1 MTSDAKIGLLLGL
14 AFIFLI
20 AFVINGLPGF
30 REDGSNNE
38 LTTNMVSLQN
48 NPPAIAAKE
57 REVINMRKSVGEKPL
72 KAGPPSIGNQDIR
85 FTTALPKSSSAV
97 KETAGVE
104 SDRSYK
110 TESNKVVPPKIY
122 VVNEGDSL
130 AVIARKFYGSREGS
144 KRINIAR
151 IFNANRRSLKS
162 PDEIYVGQR
171 LIIPPLLASVPDK
184 GKIANLFSATEF
196 AKVESVGEKR
206 FSTDG
211 RKAEQSNSYVVR
223 EGDSLWQIA
232 AEQLGDGSRYGEIA
246 ELNAA
251 VLDSEDNLFVGMR
264 LKMPAR

>member
-38 LTTNMVSLQN
+38 LTTNRVSLQN
-48 NPPAIAAKE
+48 NPSAIAARE
-57 REVINMRKSVGEKPL
+57 RQVINMRKSVGEKPL
-72 KAGPPSIGNQDIR
+72 KAGLPSAGNQDIR

-97 KETAGVE
+97 KGTAGVE

-110 TESNKVVPPKIY
+110 TESNKAVPPKIY

-130 AVIARKFYGSREGS
+130 AVIAQKFYGSREGG
-144 KRINIAR
+144 KRINVAR

-162 PDEIYVGQR
+162 PDEIYAGQR

-184 GKIANLFSATEF
+184 GKIANLFSA
-196 AKVESVGEKR
+196 GEKR
-206 FSTDG
+206 FLTDG
-211 RKAEQSNSYVVR
+211 RTAEQSNSYVVR
-223 EGDSLWQIA
+223 EGDSLWKIA
-232 AEQLGDGSRYGEIA
+232 AERLGDGSRYDEIA

-251 VLDSEDNLFVGMR
+251 ILDSEDNLFVGMR